1 MSRHRLSRPA
11 MRNIWAISVALVVL
25 GQVFILLAPSPGFAI
40 DADLAKKC
48 REMAIKAHPPPV
60 PPGGKAY
67 AQAER
72 DFFNECIAKNGQMQS
87 TEPPKDANSHK

>member
-1 MSRHRLSRPA
+1 MGYLPRAITASILIAQFAVLCAASPA
-11 MRNIWAISVALVVL
+11 FAIS
-25 GQVFILLAPSPGFAI
+25 
-40 DADLAKKC
+40 ADLANKC

>member
-1 MSRHRLSRPA
+1 MGYLPRAITASILIAQFAALCAASPA
-11 MRNIWAISVALVVL
+11 FAIS
-25 GQVFILLAPSPGFAI
+25 
-40 DADLAKKC
+40 ADLANKC